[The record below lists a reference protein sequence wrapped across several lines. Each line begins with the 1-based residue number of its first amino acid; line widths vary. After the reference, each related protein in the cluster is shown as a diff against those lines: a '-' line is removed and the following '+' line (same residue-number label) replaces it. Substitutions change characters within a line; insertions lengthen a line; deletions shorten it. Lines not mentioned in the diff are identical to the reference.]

1 MATIYKT
8 ITYSEKENRNIRE
21 LTSEELTQVS
31 TILNNFKSYFISKH
45 L

>member
-8 ITYSEKENRNIRE
+8 ITYSEKENRNTRA
-21 LTSEELTQVS
+21 LTVEEKTQVT

>member
-8 ITYSEKENRNIRE
+8 ITYSEKENRNTRA
-21 LTSEELTQVS
+21 LTSDELTQVNA
-31 TILNNFKSYFISKH
+31 ILNNFKNHFISKH

>member
-8 ITYSEKENRNIRE
+8 ITYSEKENRNTRS
-21 LTSEELTQVS
+21 LTSAELTQVS
-31 TILNNFKSYFISKH
+31 TILNNFKTYFISKH

>member
-8 ITYSEKENRNIRE
+8 VTFAEKENRNTRA
-21 LTSEELTQVS
+21 LSTEELTQVNS
-31 TILNNFKSYFISKH
+31 ILNNFKSYFISKH